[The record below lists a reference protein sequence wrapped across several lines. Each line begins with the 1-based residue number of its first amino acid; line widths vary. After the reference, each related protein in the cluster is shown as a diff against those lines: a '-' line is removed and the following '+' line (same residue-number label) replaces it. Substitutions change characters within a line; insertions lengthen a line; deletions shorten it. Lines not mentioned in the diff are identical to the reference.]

1 MLWLCCGCV
10 AVVLWLWCC
19 CVVVVLWLCCGC
31 VVVVLWLCCGCVA
44 VVLRLCCGCG
54 VVVLWLCCGCVAV
67 VLRLCCGCGV
77 LHNTTIKH
85 RYKIKISHAMA
96 PVPAITRNRK
106 RTARCCSARVGTTV
120 FQMNSIMF
128 GPSVCHSLKY
138 EFVSVCSKLYAFPNA
153 RLAVLKTY
161 SQRC

>member
-1 MLWLCCGCV
+1 M
-10 AVVLWLWCC
+10 
-19 CVVVVLWLCCGC
+19 VVLWLCCGC
-31 VVVVLWLCCGCVA
+31 VVVVLW
-44 VVLRLCCGCG
+44 LCCGCG

-85 RYKIKISHAMA
+85 RYKIKINHAMA
-96 PVPAITRNRK
+96 SVPAITRNRK

-138 EFVSVCSKLYAFPNA
+138 KFVSVCSKLYAFPNA

>member
-1 MLWLCCGCV
+1 VGYSYGGIEGPPSTEPTTTPQPQHNHNTTTTQQLNC
-10 AVVLWLWCC
+10 
-19 CVVVVLWLCCGC
+19 
-31 VVVVLWLCCGCVA
+31 CVA
-44 VVLRLCCGCG
+44 VVLRLCCGC
-54 VVVLWLCCGCVAV
+54 VVVVSW
-67 VLRLCCGCGV
+67 LCCGCGV

-85 RYKIKISHAMA
+85 RYKIKINHAMA

-128 GPSVCHSLKY
+128 TPSVCHSLKY
-138 EFVSVCSKLYAFPNA
+138 EFVSVCSKLYAFPHA